1 MVKEGSNL
9 PFLVILVN
17 FFWNIA
23 FLSWLLA
30 KESIICGK
38 SNSFNV
44 SSYR

>member
-17 FFWNIA
+17 SFWNIA

-30 KESIICGK
+30 KESICGK